1 MAGFW
6 VVARVENV
14 LKINGLITTST
25 VINLSAIT
33 PMKISSLK
41 IIVILLMVIVC
52 LYLIS
57 VCA

>member
-1 MAGFW
+1 MAGSW
-6 VVARVENV
+6 VVVRVENV